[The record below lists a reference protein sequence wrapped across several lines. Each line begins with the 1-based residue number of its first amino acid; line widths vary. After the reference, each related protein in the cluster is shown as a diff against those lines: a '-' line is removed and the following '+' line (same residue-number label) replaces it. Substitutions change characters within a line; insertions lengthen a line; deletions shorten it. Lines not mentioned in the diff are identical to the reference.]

1 MTIDLWHLYTLMV
14 RSRTYELA
22 VARLWQ
28 DGLIS
33 GEMHLGLG
41 EEAIIAGVV
50 SQLEDGDA
58 MALDHRGTAAMLMRG
73 VDPLALL
80 REMMGQP
87 DGLCHGYGGHMHLF
101 SKEHLV
107 ASSGIV
113 GAGGP
118 AAVGFAL
125 AATRLRPGSIAVAF
139 FGEGAL
145 NQGMLMEAFNLAIT
159 WKLPV
164 VFVCKD
170 DSWAITTNTGTT
182 SGSHPTQRAQG
193 FGLPVEEADGTQ
205 VRSVWE
211 AAERAIQRAREGDG
225 PSFLHATCNHIEG
238 HMLEFELVRVGR
250 RPLQEVPKIVMPLV
264 CSFLTCKGA
273 PLAQR
278 LVALKETIRMILR
291 SAGDHRQ
298 QIDDPIQTTRQD
310 LVHESERLLT
320 LEKSIQDEIDSI
332 VVCAHP
338 SQETAGGQDEEN

>member
-1 MTIDLWHLYTLMV
+1 MTIDLWHLYTLML

-22 VARLWQ
+22 VVRLWQ
-28 DGLIS
+28 QGLIS

-50 SQLEDGDA
+50 SQLTDGDA

-101 SKEHLV
+101 SKEHLA

-118 AAVGFAL
+118 ASVGFAL
-125 AATRLRPGSIAVAF
+125 AAIRLRPGTIAVAF

-145 NQGMLMEAFNLAIT
+145 NQGMLMESFNLAVT

-164 VFVCKD
+164 LFVCKD
-170 DSWAITTNTGTT
+170 DSWAITTDTRTT
-182 SGSHPTQRAQG
+182 SESHPIQRAQG
-193 FGLPVEEADGTQ
+193 FGLPVEEADGSQ

-211 AAERAIQRAREGDG
+211 AAERAIQRAREGGG
-225 PSFLHATCNHIEG
+225 PIFLHATCNHIEG
-238 HMLEFELVRVGR
+238 HMMELQLVRLAR
-250 RPLQEVPKIVMPLV
+250 RPLKEGLKVSMPLIR
-264 CSFLTCKGA
+264 SLLALKGV

-278 LVALKETIRMILR
+278 LEALKETSGMILR
-291 SAGDHRQ
+291 SAQDHREQ
-298 QIDDPIQTTRQD
+298 LDDPIQNTRQE
-310 LVHESERLLT
+310 LAGESERLLA
-320 LEKSIQDEIDSI
+320 LEKSVQEEIESI
-332 VVCAHP
+332 VARALP
-338 SQETAGGQDEEN
+338 AQEVNGGQDEED